1 MNFIDKLERKFPR
14 FGIPN
19 LMRYVIGINI
29 AGAILGLLDSFN
41 AFGVP
46 IYANYLSLDFYQIGQ
61 GQVWRLITFILY
73 PVYDLAGRSA
83 FINLIWFALWAYLYL
98 MFGTALERAWG
109 KFRFTL
115 FYIGGVIFIVLV
127 TLVFYLINSS
137 IYGPGSSQLLG
148 YVIGYSVTFEYLNE
162 TVFLAYALLMP
173 NMQFLLYFVIPIKA
187 KWLAYVS
194 LALLGFNFVM
204 FIIKGQY
211 YGIALIAGAM
221 LNFCIFYFLG
231 RGKQNIRGQYE
242 QRKRR
247 QEFHR
252 AAGRPYE
259 PTGSTGGTLHKCAI
273 CGRTE
278 RDDPRLEFRYC
289 SKCNGSYEYCSDHL
303 FSHTHVQ

>member
-19 LMRYVIGINI
+19 LMRYVIFINI
-29 AGAILGLLDSFN
+29 AGAVLGFLDSTGV
-41 AFGVP
+41 FGVR
-46 IYANYLSLDFYQIGQ
+46 IYASYLSLDFYQIAH
-61 GQVWRLITFILY
+61 GQVWRLVTFLLY
-73 PVYDLAGRSA
+73 PVYDLAGRSM

-98 MFGTALERAWG
+98 TFGTALERAWG

-115 FYIGGVIFIVLV
+115 YYIGGIIFIILATFLFYIINVSLYGSGTAEIFGYMIGSAV
-127 TLVFYLINSS
+127 TL
-137 IYGPGSSQLLG
+137 
-148 YVIGYSVTFEYLNE
+148 EYLNE
-162 TVFLAYALLMP
+162 TVFLAYAMLMP
-173 NMQFLLYFVIPIKA
+173 NAQFLLYFIIPVKA

-194 LALLGFNFVM
+194 LGLLGFNFIM
-204 FIIKGQY
+204 FIIRGQY

-221 LNFCIFYFLG
+221 INFCIFYFLG
-231 RGKQNIRGQYE
+231 RGKQNIRGQFE
-242 QRKRR
+242 QHRRR

-252 AAGRPYE
+252 SMHRPVE
-259 PTGSTGGTLHKCAI
+259 PSGGQTTLHRCAI

-278 RDDPRLEFRYC
+278 RDDPKLEFRYC